1 MNCFYLLLILIFST
15 NGFGKSSIVLRI
27 MTYNVENL
35 FDASHDPGKNDWA
48 YLPTSMKSK
57 AYIKKKCLHIH
68 SPYYRKQ
75 CLNQD
80 WTIHHAKQKS
90 ANLARVIR
98 SRGVPPDLLVL
109 NEVENT
115 IALDIL
121 GSKLP
126 SFTSSILIEGS
137 DRRGID
143 NAILSS
149 LEKVGKPWIQ
159 KLQFPNQKPIA
170 TRPFLIS
177 TFRKHQKSL
186 AVIALHFPSQRK
198 RKIYRRQAIFQLNTL
213 ANKLSQK
220 YDYVIAAGDFNI
232 THKEQNL
239 FSLLRKSWLLS
250 MDHTNG
256 QGTYFYQKKDQ
267 WSHFDLIL
275 LRKGK
280 TCRFLPEKT
289 QILTNHSSVPARYSL
304 ATRMGTSDHFPVIS
318 DIICS
323 KE

>member
-1 MNCFYLLLILIFST
+1 MTCFYLLLILMFPT
-15 NGFGKSSIVLRI
+15 KGFGKSSIVLRI

-48 YLPTSMKSK
+48 YLPSSMKSK
-57 AYIKKKCLHIH
+57 PYIKKKCLHIH

-75 CLNQD
+75 CLNKD
-80 WTIHHAKQKS
+80 WTIHHANQKS
-90 ANLARVIR
+90 ANIARVIR
-98 SRGVPPDLLVL
+98 SRDVPPEILVL

-121 GSKLP
+121 KSKLP
-126 SFTSSILIEGS
+126 NFTSSILIEGY

-149 LEKVGKPWIQ
+149 LTKVGKPWVQ

-177 TFRKHQKSL
+177 TFRKQQRSI

-198 RKIYRRQAIFQLNTL
+198 RNIYRRLAIFQLNAL

-220 YDYVIAAGDFNI
+220 YDYIIAAGDFNI
-232 THKEQNL
+232 THKEQSL
-239 FSLLRKSWLLS
+239 FSLLRKSWRLS

-256 QGTYFYQKKDQ
+256 KGTYYYKKKSK

-275 LRKGK
+275 IRKGQG
-280 TCRFLPEKT
+280 CRFTRKKT
-289 QILTNHSSVPARYSL
+289 KILTNRSSTPARYSL
-304 ATRMGTSDHFPVIS
+304 TTQMGTSDHFPVVS
-318 DIICS
+318 DIVCS